1 MHVNDNLI
9 EKTASGLKVHFWPSA
24 IYNSVF
30 AVTMQMNVTI
40 SGYVLFKNLYVNSF
54 VQFAGEDLGNPNKF
68 SELLETSEPERS
80 FKKKVADY

>member
-1 MHVNDNLI
+1 
-9 EKTASGLKVHFWPSA
+9 
-24 IYNSVF
+24 
-30 AVTMQMNVTI
+30 MQMNVTI

-80 FKKKVADY
+80 FKKKVRVGLSAVICKAWSIKVIFAKSAISTNRKYA